1 MPAAKKHEQC
11 NIWNLPHL
19 KWLAGN
25 HGWNITQLSFH
36 DHLPLSCGW
45 SQGFPSRCLC
55 NWGWV
60 GGTKCPLLIFEDPSP
75 RNPNVEGFF
84 ITSGS
89 QTWQSKIPHGY
100 GSIPINTIFSGMNI
114 HLPAILMFTRGT
126 GFWPIPTFQFRD
138 LPEKNMISRG
148 FPSLGA
154 LAKLL
159 VSMMCFAPRRSWW
172 WKIADADR

>member
-1 MPAAKKHEQC
+1 MASTALETRHAIQKYIVGSGEHARASARRQGNGMALRSNDRRPQKDATSMFAK
-11 NIWNLPHL
+11 L
-19 KWLAGN
+19 
-25 HGWNITQLSFH
+25 
-36 DHLPLSCGW
+36 CGYKKKL
-45 SQGFPSRCLC
+45 G
-55 NWGWV
+55 
-60 GGTKCPLLIFEDPSP
+60 LLY
-75 RNPNVEGFF
+75 
-84 ITSGS
+84 
-89 QTWQSKIPHGY
+89 GY
-100 GSIPINTIFSGMNI
+100 GSIPINTIFSGMNF